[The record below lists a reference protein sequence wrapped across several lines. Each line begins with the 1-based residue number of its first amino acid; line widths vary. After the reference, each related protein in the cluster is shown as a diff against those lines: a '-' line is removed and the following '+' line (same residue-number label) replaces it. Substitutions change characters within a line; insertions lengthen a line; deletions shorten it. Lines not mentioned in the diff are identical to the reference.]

1 MGSDE
6 KKKTSMDTWNKR
18 QQTVKTN
25 LYGIIQLQSYTKAI
39 ENNMKDVGIGTEMLY
54 NRPDFKE

>member
-1 MGSDE
+1 
-6 KKKTSMDTWNKR
+6 MDTWNKR